1 MLEATAFGVFV
12 DRSSPAHQ
20 DEMTCRAANGRTETS
35 ANDATTSRVR
45 LDPTRFRH

>member
-20 DEMTCRAANGRTETS
+20 DEMTCRAANGRAETFAS
-35 ANDATTSRVR
+35 DAASRRPPSVS
-45 LDPTRFRH
+45 TRP